1 MAGYG
6 ARSVVVSLLRGLC
19 MGTLRVYPVAV
30 AGGELL
36 FEVWFGSFHCAIF
49 LFRIAY
55 KVALSHVE
63 NIQLG

>member
-6 ARSVVVSLLRGLC
+6 ARSVVSPRRGLC
-19 MGTLRVYPVAV
+19 MGTLCVYPVAV

-36 FEVWFGSFHCAIF
+36 FEVWIRSFCCAIF
-49 LFRIAY
+49 LIRTAY
-55 KVALSHVE
+55 KVAVSRVE

>member
-1 MAGYG
+1 
-6 ARSVVVSLLRGLC
+6 

-49 LFRIAY
+49 LIRIAY